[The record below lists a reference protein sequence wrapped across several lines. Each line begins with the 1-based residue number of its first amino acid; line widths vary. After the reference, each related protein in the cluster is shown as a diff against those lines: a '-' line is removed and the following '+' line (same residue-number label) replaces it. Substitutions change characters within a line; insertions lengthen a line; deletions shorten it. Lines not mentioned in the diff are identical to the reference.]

1 MITHPYLSPI
11 RITHLF
17 TPPQHLTIQLIHIF
31 QQPHLPLLLDKLP
44 SHHHL
49 FQNSQTP
56 FLHLF
61 PPHILLQFTL
71 QHLNLHLTTKFLS
84 FLDAHPVLTNL
95 PFVLPI
101 TSAVA
106 YKINQANHRQRA
118 SIRSSLPCLIPMSQ
132 SLIAIIS

>member
-1 MITHPYLSPI
+1 MFLNPLPCISPSK
-11 RITHLF
+11 
-17 TPPQHLTIQLIHIF
+17 HLTIQLIHIF
-31 QQPHLPLLLDKLP
+31 QQPHLPLLLDKP
-44 SHHHL
+44 SFHHHP

-61 PPHILLQFTL
+61 APHTLLQFTL
-71 QHLNLHLTTKFLS
+71 QYLNLHLTIEFLS

-95 PFVLPI
+95 LFVLSI
-101 TSAVA
+101 TYAVA

>member
-1 MITHPYLSPI
+1 MTTHPYLSPI

-31 QQPHLPLLLDKLP
+31 QQPNLPLLLDKPP